1 MTEYCG
7 ETTTKRRA
15 RSNTPF
21 SFILHPPPT
30 THKRIFLNH
39 SRAHSFP
46 LSPSSRPPFTRPRWY
61 PTHITKPWDS
71 GLVGGFH
78 QYKTRPHTF
87 PRDFSSTTTTIKLS
101 KCGGGGG
108 GGCFGRKRG
117 WMEMVSGWEKRE
129 RWVEPTIC
137 GNNKVSRVVFSR
149 GFLLPST
156 TTITVPITA
165 QYSVRLREWKSRQIV
180 ALWDAR

>member
-46 LSPSSRPPFTRPRWY
+46 LSPSSPSIHPTALISDTHNKTMRFWPGWWVSPIQNTTAHFSARLSLNHHHHQVIKMWWWWWWLFWKETRVDGNGEWVGRESVEWSQRFAGIIKCQGLSFPEVFFCLRPPPSLFQ
-61 PTHITKPWDS
+61 
-71 GLVGGFH
+71 LLL
-78 QYKTRPHTF
+78 
-87 PRDFSSTTTTIKLS
+87 STQ
-101 KCGGGGG
+101 
-108 GGCFGRKRG
+108 FG
-117 WMEMVSGWEKRE
+117 
-129 RWVEPTIC
+129 
-137 GNNKVSRVVFSR
+137 
-149 GFLLPST
+149 
-156 TTITVPITA
+156 
-165 QYSVRLREWKSRQIV
+165 
-180 ALWDAR
+180 

>member
-1 MTEYCG
+1 MATKRQNSLFHSPSPVASFRVVHTTEYRLSKAQSTAATTMTEYCG

-46 LSPSSRPPFTRPRWY
+46 LSSSSRPSTRPRWY

-87 PRDFSSTTTTIKLS
+87 PRDFPSTTTTIKLS
-101 KCGGGGG
+101 KCGGGG

-117 WMEMVSGWEKRE
+117 WMEMVSGWGE
-129 RWVEPTIC
+129 RALS
-137 GNNKVSRVVFSR
+137 GAND
-149 GFLLPST
+149 
-156 TTITVPITA
+156 
-165 QYSVRLREWKSRQIV
+165 LRE
-180 ALWDAR
+180 